1 MESKTFTGDSAAA
14 IIKAVNDWL
23 DTETGVT
30 VRRTENH
37 EDDTHRITFTVW
49 YSRTAK

>member
-1 MESKTFTGDSAAA
+1 MESRTFSGDSAAA

-23 DTETGVT
+23 DAEPGVT

-37 EDDTHRITFTVW
+37 DDGTGRMTFTVW
-49 YSRTAK
+49 YSRQTK

>member
-14 IIKAVNDWL
+14 VIKAVNDWL
-23 DTETGVT
+23 NAETGIT

-37 EDDTHRITFTVW
+37 EDESVRTFTIW
-49 YSRTAK
+49 YSREVK